1 MGTEDKNPSAASDSR
16 IIEDNPDSYSLNPR
30 LTLVRSLS
38 SIKLR
43 FINYL
48 TKVDD
53 PESNQRFA
61 SCNEFTLGINNAS
74 AGQGIT
80 SSSPN
85 NSKTWIN
92 QKKERRPDRSIHHL
106 FCAWMVIFQTNQCKI
121 KLNLFFKNRL
131 NYSSTVLLE
140 SLGLGF
146 GQLSKIPGVPTS
158 FRHEFSKKSL
168 NVTKSEKL
176 VKVCLQSS

>member
-74 AGQGIT
+74 AGQDIT
-80 SSSPN
+80 SSSSPN
-85 NSKTWIN
+85 NSKT
-92 QKKERRPDRSIHHL
+92 
-106 FCAWMVIFQTNQCKI
+106 
-121 KLNLFFKNRL
+121 
-131 NYSSTVLLE
+131 
-140 SLGLGF
+140 
-146 GQLSKIPGVPTS
+146 
-158 FRHEFSKKSL
+158 
-168 NVTKSEKL
+168 
-176 VKVCLQSS
+176 

>member
-1 MGTEDKNPSAASDSR
+1 MGTEDKKRNGDQPPPPR

-38 SIKLR
+38 SIKLK
-43 FINYL
+43 FVNYL

-74 AGQGIT
+74 AGQGIKSQSNT
-80 SSSPN
+80 KPWIHHQISSSNIP
-85 NSKTWIN
+85 
-92 QKKERRPDRSIHHL
+92 PDRSIHHL

-121 KLNLFFKNRL
+121 KLNIFFKN
-131 NYSSTVLLE
+131 
-140 SLGLGF
+140 
-146 GQLSKIPGVPTS
+146 QLSKL
-158 FRHEFSKKSL
+158 FL
-168 NVTKSEKL
+168 NCSARIFAN
-176 VKVCLQSS
+176 